1 MTQVQEHTPAT
12 AETKT
17 PLLELNAATIRFG
30 GLIAVN
36 KVSFKLNRGD
46 LFGLIGPNGAGKT
59 TCFNLITGVYKPT
72 SGQVLFQGEDISGTP
87 ANQIARKGIC
97 RTFQN
102 IRLFKALSVLENV
115 VTAGF
120 LRHRT
125 GLFGALAYLPPAI
138 KETEELKAEAMRLLE
153 VLNLA
158 DVANVRS
165 CDLPYGKQRRLE
177 IARAMA
183 TQPQLL
189 LLDEPAAGMN
199 PFEKTELMEM
209 VRKIRDEHD
218 MTVLVIEHDM
228 RFVMN
233 LCEHIVVLDHGE
245 EISAGTP
252 DHVRNDPKVI
262 AAYLGEED

>member
-1 MTQVQEHTPAT
+1 VSETTQQ
-12 AETKT
+12 
-17 PLLELNAATIRFG
+17 PLLKLVDATIRFG
-30 GLIAVN
+30 GLVAVN
-36 KVSFKLNRGD
+36 KVSFELNKGD

-72 SGQVLFQGEDISGTP
+72 GGQILFNGRNIAGTP
-87 ANQIARKGIC
+87 SNKIASLGIA

-125 GLFGALAYLPPAI
+125 SLLSALAYLPPAI
-138 KETEELKAEAMRLLE
+138 NETERLKGEAMELLRI
-153 VLNLA
+153 LNLEE
-158 DVANVRS
+158 VANARS
-165 CDLPYGKQRRLE
+165 ADLSYGMQRRLE

-183 TQPQLL
+183 TKPELL

-199 PFEKTELMEM
+199 PYEKIELMEM
-209 VRKIRDEHD
+209 VRKIRDHHG

-233 LCEHIVVLDHGE
+233 LCENIVVLDHGE
-245 EISAGTP
+245 EIAQGPP
-252 DHVRNDPKVI
+252 DAIRSDPRVI
-262 AAYLGEED
+262 SAYLGEPV